1 MSKFRAA
8 LVQMTSSR
16 SVADNI
22 ATMDQL
28 VRAAAAGGAVYV
40 QTPETTGIMD
50 EDPQRLFATL
60 TDEAGD
66 ATLAHGRAL
75 ARELG
80 IHLHIGSLAIKVGD
94 GAKAANRAFVIAPTG
109 EIAARYD
116 KIHLF
121 DVQLANGEVYR
132 ESARYVAGDE
142 AVTVDLPFARFG
154 IAICYDLR
162 FPHLFRS
169 LAKDGG
175 AEVLTVPAA
184 FTRPTGEAHWHT
196 LLRARAI
203 ENGSWVLA
211 AAQTGLHENGRETF
225 GHSLIIDPWG
235 RIVAEGGVEPGLIF
249 AEIDTDEVA
258 AVRGRVPALSH
269 DRPYRLTSVGR
280 AES

>member
-1 MSKFRAA
+1 MSTFRAA

-16 SVADNI
+16 SVADNV
-22 ATMDQL
+22 ATMDRL

-50 EDPQRLFATL
+50 EDPQRLFETL

-66 ATLAHGRAL
+66 ATLAHGRRL
-75 ARELG
+75 ARDLG

-94 GAKAANRAFVIAPTG
+94 GAKAANRAFVIDPAG

-121 DVQLANGEVYR
+121 DVQLADGQVYR
-132 ESARYVAGDE
+132 ESARYVAGGE
-142 AVTVDLPFARFG
+142 AVTVDLPFARVG
-154 IAICYDLR
+154 LAICYDLR

-184 FTRPTGEAHWHT
+184 FTRPTGEAHWHV

-203 ENGSWVLA
+203 ENGAWVLA
-211 AAQTGLHENGRETF
+211 AAQAGLHENGRETF
-225 GHSLIIDPWG
+225 GHSLVIDPWG
-235 RIVAEGGVEPGLIF
+235 RVVAEAGVEPGVIF
-249 AEIDTDEVA
+249 ADIDTAEVG
-258 AVRGRVPALSH
+258 AVRGRVPALGH
-269 DRPYRLTSVGR
+269 DRPFALATVGR
-280 AES
+280 GAP

>member
-1 MSKFRAA
+1 MSKFCAA
-8 LVQMTSSR
+8 LVQMTATR
-16 SVADNI
+16 SMAGNI
-22 ATMDQL
+22 AALDRM

-50 EDPQRLFATL
+50 EDPQRLFETL

-66 ATLAHGRAL
+66 PVLAHARTL

-94 GAKAANRAFVIAPTG
+94 GRKAANRAFVIAPTG

-121 DVQLANGEVYR
+121 DVQLADGQVYR
-132 ESARYVAGDE
+132 ESARYVAGDT

-162 FPHLFRS
+162 FPHLFRA

-203 ENGSWVLA
+203 ENGAWVLA
-211 AAQTGLHENGRETF
+211 AAQAGLHENGRETY
-225 GHSLIIDPWG
+225 GHSIAIDPWG
-235 RIVAEGGVEPGLIF
+235 RVVAEAGIEPGVIF
-249 AEIDTDEVA
+249 ADVDTGEVA

-269 DRPYRLTSVGR
+269 DRPYTLQAVERTD
-280 AES
+280 A

>member
-1 MSKFRAA
+1 MSTFRAA
-8 LVQMTSSR
+8 LVQMTASR
-16 SVADNI
+16 SVADNV
-22 ATMDQL
+22 AAMDRL
-28 VRAAAAGGAVYV
+28 VRAAAAGGATYV

-66 ATLAHGRAL
+66 VTLAHGRRL

-94 GAKAANRAFVIAPTG
+94 GAKAANRAYVITPSG

-121 DVQLANGEVYR
+121 DVQLADGQVYR
-132 ESARYVAGDE
+132 ESARYVAGAE
-142 AVTVDLPFARFG
+142 AVTVDLPFCRLG
-154 IAICYDLR
+154 LTICYDLR

-169 LAKDGG
+169 LAKQGG

-203 ENGSWVLA
+203 ETGCWVLA
-211 AAQTGLHENGRETF
+211 AAQAGLHENGRETF
-225 GHSLIIDPWG
+225 GHSLAIDPWG
-235 RIVAEGGVEPGLIF
+235 RIVAEAGVEPAVIF
-249 AEIDTDEVA
+249 ADVDVGEVA
-258 AVRGRVPALSH
+258 AVRGRVPSLSH
-269 DRPYRLTSVGR
+269 DRPFALGASGG
-280 AES
+280 AAP

>member
-28 VRAAAAGGAVYV
+28 VRAAAAGGAAYV

-50 EDPQRLFATL
+50 EDPQRLFETL

-203 ENGSWVLA
+203 ENGAWVLA

-235 RIVAEGGVEPGLIF
+235 KIVAEGGVEPGLIF

-258 AVRGRVPALSH
+258 AVRGRVPALTH
-269 DRPYRLTSVGR
+269 DRPYRLHSVGR
-280 AES
+280 AAS